1 MFFKQVVHEDLG
13 CASYMVCSTETGEC
27 AVVDPRWEIEPY
39 LDLAAKHGF
48 QISHIVETHN
58 HADHVSGHGRLQQ
71 VTGAEIDVYEEA
83 GVEYDHHPL
92 KDGDVISLGDVKLH
106 VLHTP
111 GHRPEHIALA
121 IEDTSRGSE
130 PWMVL
135 TGDSLFVG
143 DVARPDLAVDG
154 QEGARAL
161 FHSLHDR
168 LLRLPEYVEVY
179 PAHVSGSLCGR
190 VTSTVNSTTLGYEKR
205 FNQAVGLNDEDEFV
219 AYMNEN
225 LPVRPPN
232 MKKIVEQ
239 NRGPLITENPPLAA
253 LDIPTVTHAMSKG
266 AVLLDVRSSDAY
278 LDGHIPGSVHVALFG
293 AQFGTR
299 VGFVLPVTARI
310 IVVADS
316 PTEAQRAA
324 DSLRVVAFDN
334 LLGAT
339 DIAAWKAAGG
349 EIAGTVRVA
358 PADLERRMQHGEQIR
373 VLDVREPNEW
383 EEGHIADAT
392 FIPYREL
399 PKRMDEVPAEDP
411 LAVVCGS
418 SSRSPIAV
426 SLLER
431 EGITDLINVDEG
443 MAGWYRAGLPVTHD
457 EHPSSNR
464 TNKDE
469 VTVA

>member
-1 MFFKQVVHEDLG
+1 MFFKQIVHEDLG
-13 CASYMVCSTETGEC
+13 CASYMVCSTESGEC

-39 LDLAAKHGF
+39 LDLAAQHGF
-48 QISHIVETHN
+48 RITNIIETHN
-58 HADHVSGHGRLQQ
+58 HADHVSGHGRLRT

-83 GVEYDHHPL
+83 GVDYDHHSL
-92 KDGDVISLGDVKLH
+92 KDGDVVSLGDVKLH

-121 IEDTSRGSE
+121 VEDTSRGDE

-154 QEGARAL
+154 KEGAEAL
-161 FHSLHDR
+161 YHSLHDT

-205 FNQAVGLNDEDEFV
+205 YNQALRLRDEADFV
-219 AYMNEN
+219 SYMNEN
-225 LPVRPPN
+225 LPARPPN
-232 MKKIVEQ
+232 MEKIVEQ
-239 NRGPLITENPPLAA
+239 NRGPLLTENPPLVE
-253 LDIPTVTHAMSKG
+253 LDIPAVRAALADG

-278 LDGHIPGSVHVALFG
+278 LTEHIPGSVHVALSG

-299 VGFVLPVTARI
+299 VGFVLPSATAI
-310 IVVADS
+310 ILVADN
-316 PTEAQRAA
+316 ADHARRAA

-334 LLGAT
+334 LLGTTA
-339 DIAAWKAAGG
+339 IAAWSAAGG
-349 EIAGTVRVA
+349 ETVTTARMA
-358 PADLERRMQHGEQIR
+358 PAELRTRLERDDTVR

-383 EEGHIADAT
+383 EAGHIAGAA

-399 PKRMDEVPAEDP
+399 PARMEEVPAGVP
-411 LAVVCGS
+411 LAVTCGS
-418 SSRSPIAV
+418 SSRSPVAV

-431 EGITDLINVDEG
+431 AGFKNLINMDEG
-443 MAGWYRAGLPVTHD
+443 MTGWYRAGLPTTQD
-457 EHPSSNR
+457 KRSTISENSKER
-464 TNKDE
+464 A
-469 VTVA
+469 TVA

>member
-1 MFFKQVVHEDLG
+1 M
-13 CASYMVCSTETGEC
+13 
-27 AVVDPRWEIEPY
+27 
-39 LDLAAKHGF
+39 
-48 QISHIVETHN
+48 
-58 HADHVSGHGRLQQ
+58 
-71 VTGAEIDVYEEA
+71 
-83 GVEYDHHPL
+83 
-92 KDGDVISLGDVKLH
+92 
-106 VLHTP
+106 LHTP

-121 IEDTSRGSE
+121 VEDASRGSE

-161 FHSLHDR
+161 FRSLHDR
-168 LLRLPEYVEVY
+168 LFQLPEYVEVY

-205 FNQAVGLNDEDEFV
+205 FNHALSLNSEGEFV

-232 MKKIVEQ
+232 MNNIVEQ
-239 NRGPLITENPPLAA
+239 NRGPLITQNPPLPA
-253 LDIPTVTHAMSKG
+253 LDIPTVRTAMSNG
-266 AVLLDVRSSDAY
+266 AVLLDVRSSDTY
-278 LDGHIPGSVHVALFG
+278 LDEHIPGSLHVALSG
-293 AQFGTR
+293 VQFGTR
-299 VGFVLPVTARI
+299 VGFVLPSAAPI

-316 PTEAQRAA
+316 AAEAQRAA

-339 DIAAWKAAGG
+339 DIAAWKAGG
-349 EIAGTVRVA
+349 NETAATARVA
-358 PADLERRMQHGEQIR
+358 PADLERRLQHGEGIR

-383 EEGHIADAT
+383 EAGHIAGAT

-431 EGITDLINVDEG
+431 AGIADLINVDEG

-457 EHPSSNR
+457 EQPNTNS
-464 TNKDE
+464 TNKEE